1 MSYLLL
7 LVIFLLPIFYEGSPV
22 FRYHF
27 KIVMYYVLLS
37 IQSLILIPIFVI
49 RGRTVENL
57 T

>member
-7 LVIFLLPIFYEGSPV
+7 LAIFLLPILYEGSPA

-37 IQSLILIPIFVI
+37 THSVLLIPIFI
-49 RGRTVENL
+49 FRGRDVRNL